1 MGNNAGGIGAN
12 LPTARQRATWQRSA
26 VVEALA
32 KRHDFVSAQDLHTLI
47 VADDTRIGL
56 ATVYRALRDL
66 EATGS
71 VDVLQAG
78 AGARLFRLRA
88 ADGHRHYLICRSC
101 GRSRPVDSQDVE
113 EWAERV
119 TADTG
124 FAAVEHTVELTGVCS
139 GCRPRPD
146 TGGEPASP
154 LGSGRDTTTRR
165 AGDGA
170 S

>member
-1 MGNNAGGIGAN
+1 MRHDAGGIGVN

-32 KRHDFVSAQDLHTLI
+32 KCHGFVSAQDLHTLI
-47 VADDTRIGL
+47 VADGTRIGL
-56 ATVYRALRDL
+56 STVYRALRDL

-71 VDVLQAG
+71 VDVVQAG
-78 AGARLFRLRA
+78 AGGRLFRPRA

-101 GRSRPVDSQDVE
+101 GHSRPVDSQAVE

-119 TADTG
+119 TADSE

-139 GCRPRPD
+139 GCQSRPD
-146 TGGEPASP
+146 SANAQANP
-154 LGSGRDTTTRR
+154 LESGRDTTTR
-165 AGDGA
+165 
-170 S
+170 

>member
-1 MGNNAGGIGAN
+1 MRHNAGGIGVN

-32 KRHDFVSAQDLHTLI
+32 KCHDFVSAQSLHTLV
-47 VADDTRIGL
+47 VADGTGIGL
-56 ATVYRALRDL
+56 TTVYRALRDL

-78 AGARLFRLRA
+78 AGGRLFRLRA
-88 ADGHRHYLICRSC
+88 ADGHRHYLICRGC
-101 GRSRPVDSQDVE
+101 GHSRAVDSQAVE

-119 TADTG
+119 TAHTG

-139 GCRPRPD
+139 GCQSRPD
-146 TGGEPASP
+146 TAGEPADPSEA
-154 LGSGRDTTTRR
+154 GRER
-165 AGDGA
+165 ARD
-170 S
+170 STS